1 MYIERERV
9 SVYIH
14 IYTNPL
20 KLKQGTRST
29 LGCIQIPSG
38 QNNAQHQHRVAYK
51 SPLAKTGHNA
61 NTGLHTNPLKLKQG
75 TRPTQGCIQIPSS

>member
-1 MYIERERV
+1 MCVIYRYTCVNMYIYMQRERT

-29 LGCIQIPSG
+29 QGCIQIPSG
-38 QNNAQHQHRVAYK
+38 QNKAQRQHRVAYK
-51 SPLAKTGHNA
+51 SPLAKTA
-61 NTGLHTNPLKLKQG
+61 TL
-75 TRPTQGCIQIPSS
+75 C